1 MADQNKKEKSA
12 LEQLKALQEKE
23 TISSLQIKEPDLK
36 GFDASSVFEI
46 DTTQKEEP
54 KHKIFGKRSQRHA
67 QVKVKASVFDNE
79 DVEVQD
85 IFVAEGLKSQPLKRS
100 QKKQEPQEVKPEEP
114 KPIVEEVKVE
124 PIPVEDEVLEQEEEL
139 VSEEAQVEE
148 EQPEEVAEVVEEEV
162 EEPKEVEM
170 EEEFEEDDSEIET
183 SLEDENQYDE
193 DDLYVEKKRF
203 LLSHYDKEEAY
214 LEEQSKE
221 GFHYVRNVG
230 KKYFFVKEEPRDY
243 YYSICYFV
251 VEPSAHEWRKWE
263 ADGWKLVSR
272 VPAKK
277 KKDAGWFVFRNELQ
291 GDDLKKEIPNE
302 AEKFKFFKKH
312 ANSCRSTMFLFFIC
326 MAICACAAYLQYL
339 FNGFIAVIAACA
351 VLFLISFIFF
361 CMYGRMLASS
371 KKKVRLL
378 KARLRVREREE
389 TFKNEG
395 LIPDDQTEDDLDSQW
410 EDLDEEG
417 DEVEK
422 EEDSFELE
430 DEEEEKL
437 EEKPK
442 KRRFG
447 RRKRK

>member
-12 LEQLKALQEKE
+12 LEQLKALQENE

-46 DTTQKEEP
+46 DTTQMEEP
-54 KHKIFGKRSQRHA
+54 KHKIVGKRSQRHA

-85 IFVAEGLKSQPLKRS
+85 IFVAEGLKPQPLKRS
-100 QKKQEPQEVKPEEP
+100 QKKQEPQEVKPEET

-139 VSEEAQVEE
+139 VSEEAQVDE

-170 EEEFEEDDSEIET
+170 EEESEVDDSEIET

-417 DEVEK
+417 DEVE
-422 EEDSFELE
+422 EEDSFEI
-430 DEEEEKL
+430 EEEEP
-437 EEKPK
+437 EK

-447 RRKRK
+447 KRKNK